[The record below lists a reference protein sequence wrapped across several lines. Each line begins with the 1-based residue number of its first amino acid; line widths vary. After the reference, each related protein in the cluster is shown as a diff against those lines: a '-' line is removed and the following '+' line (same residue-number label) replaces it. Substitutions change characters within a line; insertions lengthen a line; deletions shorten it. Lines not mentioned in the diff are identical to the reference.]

1 MLTTPTDLLA
11 TLGAASSGLLFPSE
25 SDYPLTPYRWVG
37 TDGAEPSPAALIQAE
52 GRKADTPVET
62 LTVREL
68 FEPLFALQADA
79 TEEEKA
85 DVARYHALVEL
96 LEAELRELRVYR
108 VGAVEIDVY
117 VLGRH
122 PSGEWLGLK
131 TRVIET

>member
-1 MLTTPTDLLA
+1 MLPTPTELLT
-11 TLGAASSGLLFPSE
+11 TLGAAASGLLFPSE

-62 LTVREL
+62 RTVRAL
-68 FEPLFALQADA
+68 FEPLFVLQADA

-85 DVARYHALVEL
+85 DVARYRALVDL
-96 LEAELRELRVYR
+96 LEAELRDLRVYR

>member
-1 MLTTPTDLLA
+1 MLTTPTELLA
-11 TLGAASSGLLFPSE
+11 TLGAAASGLLFPSE

-62 LTVREL
+62 LTVRGL

-85 DVARYHALVEL
+85 DVARYRALVDL
-96 LEAELRELRVYR
+96 LEAELSDLRVYR

>member
-1 MLTTPTDLLA
+1 MLTTPTELLA
-11 TLGAASSGLLFPSE
+11 ALGAAASGLLFPSE

-52 GRKADTPVET
+52 GRKADTPIET
-62 LTVREL
+62 LTVRAL
-68 FEPLFALQADA
+68 FEPLFVLQADA

-85 DVARYHALVEL
+85 NVARYRALVDL
-96 LEAELRELRVYR
+96 LEAELSDLRVYR